1 MKTFTLLKESVA
13 PVEVKKTEVQNILS
27 QLSVQA
33 NVDLTDKEVEIVGLD
48 EAEISLQEHLKAEK
62 EKSVK
67 ETIVKIEEA
76 LKAGQSW
83 NLIVEKILNENE

>member
-13 PVEVKKTEVQNILS
+13 PVEVKKTEIQNILS

-48 EAEISLQEHLKAEK
+48 EAEISLQEHLNSEK
-62 EKSVK
+62 EKTVR

-76 LKAGQSW
+76 LKAGHNW
-83 NLIVEKILNENE
+83 NLIVEQILNNE